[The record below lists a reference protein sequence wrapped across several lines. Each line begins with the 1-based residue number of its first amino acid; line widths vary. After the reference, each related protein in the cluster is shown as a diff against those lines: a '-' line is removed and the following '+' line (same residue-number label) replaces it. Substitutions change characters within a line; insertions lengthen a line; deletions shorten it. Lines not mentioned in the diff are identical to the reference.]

1 MLAETF
7 EEGFRTFYDSDKTQ
21 PELPQ
26 TLELLE
32 LYGRFIDSKYNIY
45 YREKPKTPA
54 GNAGAID
61 IRERHVKNIKLEH
74 QLLALQALFTEDQ
87 VAILQVDDHFQ
98 FSDEQLARIGIV
110 QRNSEGKPQFIH
122 RTFAEYLVA
131 EFLTKELKKNTKQRK
146 QVQDILL
153 NKVLL
158 RSDCQAIRSFLDGFL
173 ESSKPTSEAL
183 KEYGEKLNQ
192 QLKEREDHGTLA
204 GVTTALHTA
213 AMEDNASIIEFLL
226 ESLKSG
232 EDLNSVTE
240 MLLATD
246 RRGRT
251 ALHKAAENDSI
262 HALKKIWEWVG
273 KVTTSSDTTRTSAE
287 GEEMQPNQ
295 IKKELFLAEDKN
307 GNMAWHA
314 AAQTGS
320 VKALGTLWSWAKEVK
335 LNTNELLLAQNE
347 EDNTAWQLAAQT
359 GHLEILQELGT
370 WAKKAQLNR
379 NELKNKLLLA
389 KDQYGYTVW
398 YRAAE
403 SGNLEALETLW
414 FLGTV
419 SELAPDEMLLAQDEE
434 GNTAWQ
440 VATQRCHFEVLKKLW
455 EWAKGEQI
463 CVRVLK
469 DKLLLTTDQYG
480 NTAWHRAAERGN
492 LEALEAL
499 WSWAKE
505 VETDTDE
512 LKKNLLLAQD
522 KQGET
527 VWHLA
532 ADRDHFEV
540 LKKMWVW
547 AKEIHKNSN
556 ALIKEFLQTKDKYGY
571 TAWHRAA
578 QRGSLKTLEMLWG
591 RAKVV
596 DVNPDKLENNFF

>member
-1 MLAETF
+1 
-7 EEGFRTFYDSDKTQ
+7 
-21 PELPQ
+21 
-26 TLELLE
+26 
-32 LYGRFIDSKYNIY
+32 
-45 YREKPKTPA
+45 
-54 GNAGAID
+54 
-61 IRERHVKNIKLEH
+61 LEH

-87 VAILQVDDHFQ
+87 VAILQVDDHFP

-158 RSDCQAIRSFLDGFL
+158 RSDCQVIRSFLDGFL
-173 ESSKPTSEAL
+173 EISKPTNEAL
-183 KEYGEKLNQ
+183 KEYGEELNK
-192 QLKEREDHGTLA
+192 QLKEREDRGPLA

-213 AMEDNASIIEFLL
+213 AKDDNASIIEFLL

-232 EDLNSVTE
+232 EDLNTVTE

-246 RRGRT
+246 RQGRT
-251 ALHKAAENDSI
+251 VLHKAAENNSI
-262 HALKKIWEWVG
+262 HALKKIWEWAG
-273 KVTTSSDTTRTSAE
+273 KVTTWKAAAERGHLVALSDHSEASDTNYTSPE
-287 GEEMQPNQ
+287 GEEIQPNQ
-295 IKKELFLAEDKN
+295 IKNKLFVAKDKY
-307 GNMAWHA
+307 GNMAWHT
-314 AAQTGS
+314 AAQRGS
-320 VKALGTLWSWAKEVK
+320 VKTLETLWSWAKEMK

-347 EDNTAWQLAAQT
+347 EGNTAWQLAAQT
-359 GHLEILQELGT
+359 GGLEILQELRT
-370 WAKKAQLNR
+370 WAKKLQLNR

-389 KDQYGYTVW
+389 KDQCGYTVW
-398 YRAAE
+398 YQAAE

-414 FLGTV
+414 FLGMV
-419 SELAPDEMLLAQDEE
+419 SELMPDEMLLAQNEE

-463 CVRVLK
+463 GVHELK
-469 DKLLLTTDQYG
+469 DNLLLTTDQYG
-480 NTAWHRAAERGN
+480 NTAWYRAAERGN
-492 LEALEAL
+492 LEAL

-522 KQGET
+522 KQGENA
-527 VWHLA
+527 WNLA

-540 LKKMWVW
+540 LKKMLGWT
-547 AKEIHKNSN
+547 KEIQMNSN

-571 TAWHRAA
+571 IAWHRAA
-578 QRGSLKTLEMLWG
+578 QRGRLKTLEMLWG
-591 RAKVV
+591 TAKVV
-596 DVNPDKLENNFF
+596 DLKPDKLKNNFF